1 MFGSSIATYRRSHH
15 KTYVK
20 SVFHGAYRRK
30 VFEKVGLFNEN
41 LGRTEDNEMHYRI
54 TKAGYRICYT
64 PDIVSYQ
71 HTRNTWHG
79 MIKQK
84 YGNGYWIG
92 LTVGIC
98 IKCFSVY
105 HFIPFCFVLALIIG
119 GILAVGDIGWP
130 LVTLVILYSLVNI
143 LMSVAS
149 IVNEKKKHLSYL
161 LLPFIFVSLHISYG
175 IGTIIG
181 LLKMPFWRKKL
192 KTSEN
197 FWESLEK

>member
-1 MFGSSIATYRRSHH
+1 MLY
-15 KTYVK
+15 
-20 SVFHGAYRRK
+20 
-30 VFEKVGLFNEN
+30 
-41 LGRTEDNEMHYRI
+41 
-54 TKAGYRICYT
+54 

-119 GILAVGDIGWP
+119 GILAVGGIGWP

-192 KTSEN
+192 KTS
-197 FWESLEK
+197 

>member
-1 MFGSSIATYRRSHH
+1 M
-15 KTYVK
+15 
-20 SVFHGAYRRK
+20 
-30 VFEKVGLFNEN
+30 
-41 LGRTEDNEMHYRI
+41 
-54 TKAGYRICYT
+54 
-64 PDIVSYQ
+64 
-71 HTRNTWHG
+71 
-79 MIKQK
+79 
-84 YGNGYWIG
+84 
-92 LTVGIC
+92 GIC

-119 GILAVGDIGWP
+119 GILAVGGIGWP

-181 LLKMPFWRKKL
+181 LLRCHFG
-192 KTSEN
+192 
-197 FWESLEK
+197 EKS